1 MGNSLP
7 TDVLRGSPTWGK
19 GNECEASRSSKNT
32 GEGWEELL
40 ILTWNGKYQSGN
52 SNYQEFPE
60 LRFREITNSMPLY
73 LRTNGMLLRELGKY

>member
-1 MGNSLP
+1 MFLEDG
-7 TDVLRGSPTWGK
+7 LRGEKETSVKRREVRKIRGR
-19 GNECEASRSSKNT
+19 GL
-32 GEGWEELL
+32 EELL

-60 LRFREITNSMPLY
+60 LRFREITNSMPQF